1 MAGVKQYDLKLGES
15 VLIRRGFMTKVSL
28 VYAGMPNEKT
38 FSVVVTKT
46 AGHMGMG
53 YNLYVPVREREVRIG
68 ETSVTIHGVSTT
80 TLMLTAH

>member
-1 MAGVKQYDLKLGES
+1 MAVQHDLKLGES
-15 VLIRRGFMTKVSL
+15 VLIKRGFMTKVSL

-53 YNLYVPVREREVRIG
+53 YNLYLQVSEREAMIG
-68 ETSVTIHGVSTT
+68 ETGVTIHGVSPTV
-80 TLMLTAH
+80 LMLTVN

>member
-1 MAGVKQYDLKLGES
+1 MAVQHDLKLGES

-53 YNLYVPVREREVRIG
+53 YNLYLPVSEREARI
-68 ETSVTIHGVSTT
+68 EEASITVHGVSAT
-80 TLMLTAH
+80 TLMLTVHS

>member
-1 MAGVKQYDLKLGES
+1 MATQHDLKLGES
-15 VLIRRGFMTKVSL
+15 VLIRRGFMAKVSL

-53 YNLYVPVREREVRIG
+53 YNLYVPVSEREVTIG
-68 ETSVTIHGVSTT
+68 EASLTVHSVSTT
-80 TLMLTAH
+80 TLMLTVH